1 MDTYPLMVGFSLAIG
16 VGLIVNTSLSSIY
29 LLGRR
34 WFWLTGR
41 RRYRLQALGIDN
53 PVKSSQSEDEILGLT
68 QIPWT
73 NLYAGA
79 AVLGLALF
87 FFIGPSVPSMRLGFL
102 TASALVWLFKGYLAG
117 QRRRFLLGQLR
128 QLLIDVRLHMS
139 LRGSLLLGLENIAA
153 TTCGA
158 ATGGATTG
166 EDRMVYRLLRL
177 RMSGGQVKSGL
188 EVFQQMAKD
197 LKSIHLT
204 RIAQRIQAAQQSG
217 GLLGVDQAVAKSI
230 EELTDEI
237 NGQTEEQ
244 MQRLPLRITLLAMPF
259 LLGPIVILFFYPLV
273 DRILKTLSGTAIGGG
288 F

>member
-16 VGLIVNTSLSSIY
+16 VGLIVNATLSSFFE
-29 LLGRR
+29 LGRR
-34 WFWLTGR
+34 WLRLLGR
-41 RRYRLQALGIDN
+41 RRYRLHALGIN
-53 PVKSSQSEDEILGLT
+53 GQNQGHTSEDEILGLT
-68 QIPWT
+68 RIPWT

-79 AVLGLALF
+79 AILGLAMF
-87 FFIGPSVPSMRLGFL
+87 FWIGQAVPSIRLGFL
-102 TASALVWLFKGYLAG
+102 AAPALVWLFKGYLIR

-139 LRGSLLLGLENIAA
+139 LRGSLLLGLESIAS
-153 TTCGA
+153 
-158 ATGGATTG
+158 TTG
-166 EDRMVYRLLRL
+166 ENQLVYRLLRL

-188 EVFQQMAKD
+188 EIFQQMAKD
-197 LKSIHLT
+197 LKSAHLT
-204 RIAQRIQAAQQSG
+204 RITQRIQAAQQSG